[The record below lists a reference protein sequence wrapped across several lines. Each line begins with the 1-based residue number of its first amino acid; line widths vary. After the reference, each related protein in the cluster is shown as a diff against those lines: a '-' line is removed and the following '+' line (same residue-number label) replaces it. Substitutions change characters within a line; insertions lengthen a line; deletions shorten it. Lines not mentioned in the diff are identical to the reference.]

1 MKRVERIE
9 AMLGEA
15 LELAHLEVIDESS
28 GHNVPTGAESHFK
41 VVAVGEVFDGQSRI
55 NRHRQLNQILQPEF
69 DTGMHALALH
79 IYDPQQWLEKF
90 GQAPMSP
97 PCAGGDK

>member
-1 MKRVERIE
+1 
-9 AMLGEA
+9 
-15 LELAHLEVIDESS
+15 
-28 GHNVPTGAESHFK
+28 
-41 VVAVGEVFDGQSRI
+41 
-55 NRHRQLNQILQPEF
+55 
-69 DTGMHALALH
+69 MHALALH